1 MKRLLF
7 LLLAFAVAGAT
18 MSCEKEYL
26 PARDNTNEDVSNPT
40 PEKSGVKSE
49 ILGCW
54 TVTAESEAYDI
65 VEESSLYFW
74 EDGSGYL
81 ANDSSRLDG
90 SYVGLNR
97 SGFEWYVEGDN
108 LYLTYPREEPIM
120 ITYSIE
126 HNTLTLVSE
135 DNGVK
140 YETIFNKQKEADHRF
155 MGDWDIT
162 KKVGDKYHN
171 EHIKFVTP
179 RDCYTYYFVYTDPNL
194 PPTEGNVRPVWYK
207 YEFDDN
213 TITMTNVQYG
223 GTSKKEYKIE
233 GTKLYLNGERYSNF
247 KKENGFE

>member
-1 MKRLLF
+1 MKKYLF

-26 PARDNTNEDVSNPT
+26 PTRDNTNEDVSNPT

-49 ILGCW
+49 ILGYW
-54 TVTAESEAYDI
+54 TVTAEYEAYDI
-65 VEESSLYFW
+65 VKESSLYFW

-81 ANDSSRLDG
+81 ANDSSHLDG
-90 SYVGLNR
+90 SYRGLNR

-155 MGDWDIT
+155 MGDWSTT
-162 KKVGDKYHN
+162 KMVGEKYIDQ
-171 EHIKFVTP
+171 HIQFVTP
-179 RDCYTYYFVYTDPNL
+179 NDCLTYSIEYSDPNQK
-194 PPTEGNVRPVWYK
+194 PDGVNAHPQWYK

-213 TITMTNVQYG
+213 TITMTNVEYG

-233 GTKLYLNGERYSNF
+233 GTKLYLNGECYSNF

>member
-26 PARDNTNEDVSNPT
+26 PARDNTNKDVSNPT

-49 ILGCW
+49 ILGYW
-54 TVTAESEAYDI
+54 TVTAEYEAYDI
-65 VEESSLYFW
+65 VKESSLYFW

-155 MGDWDIT
+155 MGDWSTT
-162 KKVGDKYHN
+162 KMVGEKYIDQ
-171 EHIKFVTP
+171 HIQFVTP
-179 RDCYTYYFVYTDPNL
+179 NDCLTYSIEYSDPNQK
-194 PPTEGNVRPVWYK
+194 PDGVNAHPQWYK

-213 TITMTNVQYG
+213 TITMTNVEYG

-233 GTKLYLNGERYSNF
+233 GTKLYLNGECYSNF